1 MKRVFPAIIL
11 AAALIFLVAALGL
24 DLMGVILILLGLVAY
39 LLYTIFLSRKELRE
53 FRENLEDKEASEIK
67 VALQSYSYTGELNE
81 ICKIIEAIIDS
92 KNTMGQ
98 KYNASIENQNLMIT
112 NISHDFRTPL
122 TSIMG
127 YIDVYEK
134 TRDEKYLEIIKKK
147 AEELKEL
154 IDGFYDFSRLVSKS
168 YKIDKRVFNL
178 DDFIKEEIVNYY
190 DYYIAKGQ
198 MIDVELDRV
207 RCFQDE
213 KNLKIVVD
221 NLISNMMKYS
231 EGGDKIEL
239 KLKDGYFE
247 LKFSNL
253 AQIETDDNIDRV
265 FERNYTIDKSKN
277 DASSGLGL
285 NIVENLCELM
295 GLNASVSYEDDI
307 FTITIKGKALN
318 K

>member
-1 MKRVFPAIIL
+1 MKRVFPAIII

-24 DLMGVILILLGLVAY
+24 DLMSVMLILLGLVIY
-39 LLYTIFLSRKELRE
+39 LCYTIYLSRKELKE

-147 AEELKEL
+147 AEELKGL

-231 EGGDKIEL
+231 EGEDKIEL

-253 AQIETDDNIDRV
+253 AQIEMDDNIERV

-295 GLNASVSYEDDI
+295 GLEVSVAYKNEI
-307 FTITIKGKALN
+307 FSILIKGKALN
-318 K
+318 

>member
-1 MKRVFPAIIL
+1 
-11 AAALIFLVAALGL
+11 
-24 DLMGVILILLGLVAY
+24 
-39 LLYTIFLSRKELRE
+39 
-53 FRENLEDKEASEIK
+53 
-67 VALQSYSYTGELNE
+67 
-81 ICKIIEAIIDS
+81 
-92 KNTMGQ
+92 MGQ

-198 MIDVELDRV
+198 MIDVNLDRV

-231 EGGDKIEL
+231 EGEDKIEL

-253 AQIETDDNIDRV
+253 AQIETDDSIERV

-277 DASSGLGL
+277 EASSGLGL

-295 GLNASVSYEDDI
+295 GLEAKVSYEDDVFSI
-307 FTITIKGKALN
+307 SIKVKALN
-318 K
+318 

>member
-1 MKRVFPAIIL
+1 MKRVFPSIIL

-24 DLMGVILILLGLVAY
+24 DLMTVVIVLLALVAY
-39 LLYTIFLSRKELRE
+39 LSYTIYLSRKELRE

-207 RCFQDE
+207 RCFQGE
-213 KNLKIVVD
+213 KFLKIVVD

-239 KLKDGYFE
+239 KRKDGYFE

-253 AQIETDDNIDRV
+253 AQIETDDSIERV

-295 GLNASVSYEDDI
+295 GLNVSVEYKDDVFSI
-307 FTITIKGKALN
+307 SITGKALN

>member
-1 MKRVFPAIIL
+1 MKRVFPAIIIT
-11 AAALIFLVAALGL
+11 AALIFLVAALGL
-24 DLMGVILILLGLVAY
+24 DLMSVILILLGLVIY
-39 LLYTIFLSRKELRE
+39 LCYTIYLSRKELRE

-147 AEELKEL
+147 AEELKGL

-231 EGGDKIEL
+231 EGEDKIEL

-253 AQIETDDNIDRV
+253 AQIETDDSIERV

-285 NIVENLCELM
+285 NIVENLCTLM
-295 GLNASVSYEDDI
+295 GLEVSVSYEDDI
-307 FTITIKGKALN
+307 FAITLKGKALN

>member
-1 MKRVFPAIIL
+1 MKRIFPAIII

-24 DLMGVILILLGLVAY
+24 DLMSVIFILLALVAY
-39 LLYTIFLSRKELRE
+39 LSYTIYLSRKELRE

-81 ICKIIEAIIDS
+81 ICKIIEDIIDS

-127 YIDVYEK
+127 YIDVYER

-231 EGGDKIEL
+231 EGKDKIEL

-253 AQIETDDNIDRV
+253 AQIETDDSIERV

-295 GLNASVSYEDDI
+295 GLEASVSYEDDVFSI
-307 FTITIKGKALN
+307 LIKGKALN
-318 K
+318 

>member
-24 DLMGVILILLGLVAY
+24 DLMSVMLILLGLVIY
-39 LLYTIFLSRKELRE
+39 LCYTIYLSRKELKE

-127 YIDVYEK
+127 YIDVYER

-198 MIDVELDRV
+198 MIDVSLDRV

-231 EGGDKIEL
+231 EGEDKIEL

-253 AQIETDDNIDRV
+253 AKIKTDDNIDRV

-277 DASSGLGL
+277 EASSGLGL

-295 GLNASVSYEDDI
+295 GLNVSVSYEDDVFSI
-307 FTITIKGKALN
+307 LIKGKALN
-318 K
+318 

>member
-1 MKRVFPAIIL
+1 MKRIFPAIIIT
-11 AAALIFLVAALGL
+11 AALIFLVAALGL
-24 DLMGVILILLGLVAY
+24 DLMSVMLILLGLVIY
-39 LLYTIFLSRKELRE
+39 LCYTIYLSGKELKE

-127 YIDVYEK
+127 YIDIYEK

-231 EGGDKIEL
+231 EGEDKIEL

-253 AQIETDDNIDRV
+253 AQIETDDSIERV

>member
-24 DLMGVILILLGLVAY
+24 DLMSVILILLALVAY
-39 LLYTIFLSRKELRE
+39 LSYTIFLSRKELRE

-81 ICKIIEAIIDS
+81 ICKTIEAIIDS

-190 DYYIAKGQ
+190 DYYIAKEQ

-253 AQIETDDNIDRV
+253 AQIETDDSIERV

-295 GLNASVSYEDDI
+295 GLNVSVSYEDNI
-307 FTITIKGKALN
+307 FAITIKGKALN

>member
-24 DLMGVILILLGLVAY
+24 DLMSVIFILLALIIY
-39 LLYTIFLSRKELRE
+39 LSYTIYLSRKELKE

-81 ICKIIEAIIDS
+81 ICKIIEDIIDS

-127 YIDVYEK
+127 YIDVYER

-253 AQIETDDNIDRV
+253 AQIETDDNIERV

-295 GLNASVSYEDDI
+295 GLEVSVSYEDDVFAI
-307 FTITIKGKALN
+307 SIKGKALN

>member
-1 MKRVFPAIIL
+1 MKRVFPTIIL

-24 DLMGVILILLGLVAY
+24 DLMSVIFILLALVAY
-39 LLYTIFLSRKELRE
+39 LSYTIYLSRKELRE
-53 FRENLEDKEASEIK
+53 FRENLEDKETSEIK

-127 YIDVYEK
+127 YIDVYER

-253 AQIETDDNIDRV
+253 AHIVSDDSIERV

-295 GLNASVSYEDDI
+295 GLEASVDYKDNI
-307 FTITIKGKALN
+307 FAITIKGKALN

>member
-1 MKRVFPAIIL
+1 MKRVFPAIIIT
-11 AAALIFLVAALGL
+11 AALIFLVAALGL
-24 DLMGVILILLGLVAY
+24 DLMSVILILLGLVIY
-39 LLYTIFLSRKELRE
+39 LCYTIYLSRKELRE

-285 NIVENLCELM
+285 NIVENLCTLM
-295 GLNASVSYEDDI
+295 GLEVSVSYEDDI
-307 FTITIKGKALN
+307 FAITLKGKALN

>member
-1 MKRVFPAIIL
+1 MKRVFPAIII
-11 AAALIFLVAALGL
+11 AAALIFLVAALGF
-24 DLMGVILILLGLVAY
+24 DLINVVFILLALVVY
-39 LLYTIFLSRKELRE
+39 LSYTIYLSRKELKE

-147 AEELKEL
+147 AEELKGL

-198 MIDVELDRV
+198 MIDVSLDRV

-221 NLISNMMKYS
+221 NLISNMMKCS

-253 AQIETDDNIDRV
+253 AQIETDDSIERV

-295 GLNASVSYEDDI
+295 GLSVSVEYADNVFSI
-307 FTITIKGKALN
+307 SITGKALN

>member
-1 MKRVFPAIIL
+1 MRRVFPAIIL

-24 DLMGVILILLGLVAY
+24 DLMSVIFILLALVAY
-39 LLYTIFLSRKELRE
+39 LSYTIFLSRKELRE

-81 ICKIIEAIIDS
+81 ICKIIEDIIDS

-147 AEELKEL
+147 AEELKGL

-253 AQIETDDNIDRV
+253 AQIETDDSIERV

-295 GLNASVSYEDDI
+295 GLEASVSYEDDVFSI
-307 FTITIKGKALN
+307 LIKGKALN

>member
-24 DLMGVILILLGLVAY
+24 DLMSVIFILLALVAY
-39 LLYTIFLSRKELRE
+39 LSYTIYLSRKELRE

-81 ICKIIEAIIDS
+81 ICKIIEDIIDS

-231 EGGDKIEL
+231 EGEDKIEL

-295 GLNASVSYEDDI
+295 GLNVSVDYKDDVFSI
-307 FTITIKGKALN
+307 LITGKALN

>member
-1 MKRVFPAIIL
+1 MKRVFPAIII
-11 AAALIFLVAALGL
+11 AAALIFLVAALGF
-24 DLMGVILILLGLVAY
+24 DLVSVIFILLALVIY
-39 LLYTIFLSRKELRE
+39 LSYTIYLSRKELRE

-231 EGGDKIEL
+231 EGEDKIEL

-253 AQIETDDNIDRV
+253 AQIETDDKIERV

-277 DASSGLGL
+277 DASTGLGL

>member
-1 MKRVFPAIIL
+1 MKRIFPAIII

-24 DLMGVILILLGLVAY
+24 DLMTVFIVLLALVAY
-39 LLYTIFLSRKELRE
+39 LSYTIYLSRKELKE

-81 ICKIIEAIIDS
+81 ICKIIEDIIDS

-127 YIDVYEK
+127 YIDVYER

-231 EGGDKIEL
+231 EGADKIEL

-253 AQIETDDNIDRV
+253 AQIETDDSIERV

-295 GLNASVSYEDDI
+295 GLEASVSYEDDVFSI
-307 FTITIKGKALN
+307 LIKGKALN
-318 K
+318 

>member
-1 MKRVFPAIIL
+1 MKRIFPVIIL

-24 DLMGVILILLGLVAY
+24 DLMSVMLILLGLVIY
-39 LLYTIFLSRKELRE
+39 LCYTIYLSRKELKE

-239 KLKDGYFE
+239 KLKDGYFD

-253 AQIETDDNIDRV
+253 AQIETDDSIERV
-265 FERNYTIDKSKN
+265 FERNYTIDKLKN

-295 GLNASVSYEDDI
+295 GLNASVDYKDNI
-307 FTITIKGKALN
+307 FAITIKGKALN
-318 K
+318 

>member
-1 MKRVFPAIIL
+1 MKRVFPSIIL

-24 DLMGVILILLGLVAY
+24 DLMSVIFILLALVAY
-39 LLYTIFLSRKELRE
+39 LSYTIYLSRKELRE
-53 FRENLEDKEASEIK
+53 FRENLEYKEASEIK

-190 DYYIAKGQ
+190 DYYIAKDQ

-295 GLNASVSYEDDI
+295 GLSTSVSYEDDV
-307 FTITIKGKALN
+307 FSITIKGKALN

>member
-24 DLMGVILILLGLVAY
+24 DLMSVMLILLGLVIY
-39 LLYTIFLSRKELRE
+39 LCYTIYLSRKELKE

-127 YIDVYEK
+127 YIDIYER

-147 AEELKEL
+147 AEELKGL

-198 MIDVELDRV
+198 MIDVSLDRV

-231 EGGDKIEL
+231 EGDDKIEL

-295 GLNASVSYEDDI
+295 GLNVSVSYEDDVFSI
-307 FTITIKGKALN
+307 LIKGKALN
-318 K
+318 

>member
-1 MKRVFPAIIL
+1 MKRVFPAIII

-24 DLMGVILILLGLVAY
+24 ELVSVIFILLALVAY
-39 LLYTIFLSRKELRE
+39 LSYTIYLSRKELRE

-134 TRDEKYLEIIKKK
+134 TKDEKYLEIIKKK

-198 MIDVELDRV
+198 MIDVSLDRV

-253 AQIETDDNIDRV
+253 AQIETDDSIERV

-318 K
+318 

>member
-1 MKRVFPAIIL
+1 MKRVFPSIIL

-24 DLMGVILILLGLVAY
+24 DLMSVIFILLALVIY
-39 LLYTIFLSRKELRE
+39 LSYSIYLSRKELKE

-190 DYYIAKGQ
+190 DYYIAKDQ

-253 AQIETDDNIDRV
+253 AQIETDDNIERV

-295 GLNASVSYEDDI
+295 GLEVSVAYKNEI
-307 FTITIKGKALN
+307 FSILIKGKALN

>member
-1 MKRVFPAIIL
+1 MKRVFPAIII
-11 AAALIFLVAALGL
+11 AAALIFLVAALGF
-24 DLMGVILILLGLVAY
+24 DLVSVILILLALVIY
-39 LLYTIFLSRKELRE
+39 LCYTIYLSRKELRE

-134 TRDEKYLEIIKKK
+134 TRDERYLEIIKKK
-147 AEELKEL
+147 AEELKGL

-231 EGGDKIEL
+231 EGEDKIEL

-253 AQIETDDNIDRV
+253 AQIEMDDSIERV

-277 DASSGLGL
+277 DASTGLGL

-295 GLNASVSYEDDI
+295 GLSASVDYTDDI
-307 FTITIKGKALN
+307 FAITIKGKALN

>member
-1 MKRVFPAIIL
+1 MKRIFPAIII

-24 DLMGVILILLGLVAY
+24 DLMSVMLILLGLVIY
-39 LLYTIFLSRKELRE
+39 LCYTIYLSRKELKE

-147 AEELKEL
+147 AEELKGL

-190 DYYIAKGQ
+190 DYYIAKGK
-198 MIDVELDRV
+198 MIDVSLDRV

-231 EGGDKIEL
+231 EGEDKIEL

-253 AQIETDDNIDRV
+253 AQIETDDKIDRV

-295 GLNASVSYEDDI
+295 GLNVSVDYKDDVFSI
-307 FTITIKGKALN
+307 LIKGKALN
-318 K
+318 

>member
-1 MKRVFPAIIL
+1 
-11 AAALIFLVAALGL
+11 
-24 DLMGVILILLGLVAY
+24 
-39 LLYTIFLSRKELRE
+39 
-53 FRENLEDKEASEIK
+53 
-67 VALQSYSYTGELNE
+67 
-81 ICKIIEAIIDS
+81 
-92 KNTMGQ
+92 
-98 KYNASIENQNLMIT
+98 
-112 NISHDFRTPL
+112 
-122 TSIMG
+122 MG
-127 YIDVYEK
+127 YIDIYEK

-231 EGGDKIEL
+231 EGADKIEL

-253 AQIETDDNIDRV
+253 AQIETDDSIERV

-295 GLNASVSYEDDI
+295 GLNASVDYKDNI
-307 FTITIKGKALN
+307 FAITIKGKALN

>member
-1 MKRVFPAIIL
+1 MKRIFPAIIIT
-11 AAALIFLVAALGL
+11 AALIFLVAALGL
-24 DLMGVILILLGLVAY
+24 DLMTVVIVLLALVAY
-39 LLYTIFLSRKELRE
+39 LSYTIYISRKELKE

-134 TRDEKYLEIIKKK
+134 TKDDKYLEIIKKK
-147 AEELKEL
+147 AEELKGL

-198 MIDVELDRV
+198 MIDVSLDRV

-253 AQIETDDNIDRV
+253 AQIETDDSIERV

>member
-1 MKRVFPAIIL
+1 MKRIFPAIII

-24 DLMGVILILLGLVAY
+24 DLMSVIFILLALVAY
-39 LLYTIFLSRKELRE
+39 LSYTIYLSRKELRE

-81 ICKIIEAIIDS
+81 ICKIIEDIIDS

-127 YIDVYEK
+127 YIDVYER

-198 MIDVELDRV
+198 IIDVELDRV

-253 AQIETDDNIDRV
+253 AQIETDDNIERV

-295 GLNASVSYEDDI
+295 GLEASVSYTDDI
-307 FTITIKGKALN
+307 FAITIKGKALN

>member
-1 MKRVFPAIIL
+1 MKRIFPVIIL

-24 DLMGVILILLGLVAY
+24 DLMSVMLILLGLVIY
-39 LLYTIFLSRKELRE
+39 LCYTIYLSRKELKE
-53 FRENLEDKEASEIK
+53 FRENLEYKEASEIK

-198 MIDVELDRV
+198 MIDVALDRV

-231 EGGDKIEL
+231 EGEDKIEL

-253 AQIETDDNIDRV
+253 AQIETDDSIERV

-295 GLNASVSYEDDI
+295 GLEASVDYKDNI
-307 FTITIKGKALN
+307 FAITIKGKALN

>member
-24 DLMGVILILLGLVAY
+24 DLMSVMLILLVLVIY
-39 LLYTIFLSRKELRE
+39 LCYTIYLSRKELKE

-127 YIDVYEK
+127 YIDVYER

-198 MIDVELDRV
+198 MIDVSLDRV

-231 EGGDKIEL
+231 EGEDKIEL

-253 AQIETDDNIDRV
+253 AQIETDDNIERV

-295 GLNASVSYEDDI
+295 GLEVSVAYNNEI
-307 FTITIKGKALN
+307 FSILIKGKALN
-318 K
+318 

>member
-1 MKRVFPAIIL
+1 MKRVFPAIII

-24 DLMGVILILLGLVAY
+24 DLMSVILILLGLVIY
-39 LLYTIFLSRKELRE
+39 LCYTIYLSRKELRE

-253 AQIETDDNIDRV
+253 AQIETDDSIERV

-295 GLNASVSYEDDI
+295 GLEVSVDYIDNI

>member
-1 MKRVFPAIIL
+1 MKRIFPAIII

-24 DLMGVILILLGLVAY
+24 DLMSVIFILLALVAY
-39 LLYTIFLSRKELRE
+39 FSYTIYISRKELRE

-81 ICKIIEAIIDS
+81 ICKIIEDIIDS

-127 YIDVYEK
+127 YIDVYER

-253 AQIETDDNIDRV
+253 AQIETDDSIERV

-295 GLNASVSYEDDI
+295 GLEPSVSYEDNI
-307 FTITIKGKALN
+307 FAITIKGKALN

>member
-1 MKRVFPAIIL
+1 MKRIFPAIIL

-24 DLMGVILILLGLVAY
+24 DLMSVIFILLALVAH
-39 LLYTIFLSRKELRE
+39 LSYTIYLSRKELRE

-127 YIDVYEK
+127 YIDVYER

-231 EGGDKIEL
+231 EGADKIEL

-253 AQIETDDNIDRV
+253 AKIETDDSIERV

-295 GLNASVSYEDDI
+295 GLNVSVEYKDDVFSI
-307 FTITIKGKALN
+307 SITGKALN

>member
-1 MKRVFPAIIL
+1 MKRIFPAIIIT
-11 AAALIFLVAALGL
+11 AALIFLVAALGL
-24 DLMGVILILLGLVAY
+24 DLMSVMIILLGLVIY
-39 LLYTIFLSRKELRE
+39 LSYTIYLSRKELRE

-147 AEELKEL
+147 AEELKGL

-231 EGGDKIEL
+231 EGEDKIEL
-239 KLKDGYFE
+239 RLKDGYFE

-295 GLNASVSYEDDI
+295 GLEVSVAYNNEI
-307 FTITIKGKALN
+307 FSILVKGKALN
-318 K
+318 

>member
-1 MKRVFPAIIL
+1 MKRVFPAIIIT
-11 AAALIFLVAALGL
+11 AALIFLVAALGL
-24 DLMGVILILLGLVAY
+24 DLMSVILILLGLVIY
-39 LLYTIFLSRKELRE
+39 LCYTIYLSRKELRE

-147 AEELKEL
+147 AEELKGL

-231 EGGDKIEL
+231 EGADKIEL

-253 AQIETDDNIDRV
+253 AQIETDDSIERV

-295 GLNASVSYEDDI
+295 GLEVSVAYKNEI
-307 FTITIKGKALN
+307 FSILIKGKALN
-318 K
+318 

>member
-1 MKRVFPAIIL
+1 MKRIFPAIIIT
-11 AAALIFLVAALGL
+11 AALIFLVAALGL
-24 DLMGVILILLGLVAY
+24 DLMSVMLILLGLVIY
-39 LLYTIFLSRKELRE
+39 LCYTIYLSRKELKE

-198 MIDVELDRV
+198 MIDVSLDRV

-231 EGGDKIEL
+231 EGEDKIEL

-253 AQIETDDNIDRV
+253 AQIETDDNIERV

-295 GLNASVSYEDDI
+295 GLNASVDYKDDVFSI
-307 FTITIKGKALN
+307 SITGKALN
-318 K
+318 

>member
-1 MKRVFPAIIL
+1 MKRIFPVIIL

-24 DLMGVILILLGLVAY
+24 DLMTVFIVLLALVAY
-39 LLYTIFLSRKELRE
+39 LSYTIYLSRKELKE

-81 ICKIIEAIIDS
+81 ICKIIEDIIDS

-295 GLNASVSYEDDI
+295 GLSTSVSYEDDI
-307 FTITIKGKALN
+307 FAITIKGKALN

>member
-24 DLMGVILILLGLVAY
+24 DLMSVIFILLALVIY
-39 LLYTIFLSRKELRE
+39 LSYTIYLSRRELKE

-147 AEELKEL
+147 AEELKGL
-154 IDGFYDFSRLVSKS
+154 IDSFYDFSRLVSKS

-190 DYYIAKGQ
+190 DYYIAKDQ

-239 KLKDGYFE
+239 KRKDGYFE

-295 GLNASVSYEDDI
+295 GLEATVSYEDDI

>member
-24 DLMGVILILLGLVAY
+24 DLMSVIFILLALVAY
-39 LLYTIFLSRKELRE
+39 LSYTIYLSRKELKE

-81 ICKIIEAIIDS
+81 ICKIIEDIIDS

-127 YIDVYEK
+127 YIDVYER

-198 MIDVELDRV
+198 MIDVSLDRV

-295 GLNASVSYEDDI
+295 GLSTSVSYEDDI
-307 FTITIKGKALN
+307 FAITIKGKALN

>member
-1 MKRVFPAIIL
+1 MKRIFPVIIL

-24 DLMGVILILLGLVAY
+24 DLMSVIFILLALVIY
-39 LLYTIFLSRKELRE
+39 LSYSIYLSRKELKE

-253 AQIETDDNIDRV
+253 AQIETDDSIERV

-277 DASSGLGL
+277 DASNGLGL

-295 GLNASVSYEDDI
+295 GLSASVDYTDDI
-307 FTITIKGKALN
+307 FAITIKGKALN

>member
-1 MKRVFPAIIL
+1 MKRIFPAIIL

-24 DLMGVILILLGLVAY
+24 DLMSVIFILLALVIY
-39 LLYTIFLSRKELRE
+39 LSYSIYLSRKELKE

-112 NISHDFRTPL
+112 NISHDFRTPI

-231 EGGDKIEL
+231 EGEEKIEL

-253 AQIETDDNIDRV
+253 AQIETDDSIERV
-265 FERNYTIDKSKN
+265 FERNYTVDKSKN

-295 GLNASVSYEDDI
+295 GLEVSVAYKNEI
-307 FTITIKGKALN
+307 FSILIKGKALN